1 MHLSIYI
8 LRVIIKLMYHYERD
22 LWKRGI
28 QSIAGLD
35 EAGRG
40 AWAGPLLSAAV
51 ILNRRINGLRDSKA
65 LKAKD
70 RYKLYDRILR
80 NGIVSIGTVEVEEI
94 NEHGLTWANL
104 VAMKRALDGLS
115 TSPKHL
121 LIDYIHLPR
130 NITTITQTS
139 ITDGDAISASIAAA
153 SIVAKVTRDNLMVRL
168 HQENESLQS
177 FNFHKN
183 FGYGTRAH
191 VEALGKIGPTAY
203 HRQFYKPVARSRQM
217 RLHIENS

>member
-1 MHLSIYI
+1 M
-8 LRVIIKLMYHYERD
+8 RVIIKLMYHYERD

-51 ILNRRINGLRDSKA
+51 ILNRRINGLRDSKT

-80 NGIVSIGTVEVEEI
+80 NGIISIGTVEVEEI

-115 TSPKHL
+115 TIPKHL

-130 NITTITQTS
+130 SITTITQTS

-191 VEALGKIGPTAY
+191 VEALGKIGPTVY

-217 RLHIENS
+217 RLHIENG

>member
-1 MHLSIYI
+1 
-8 LRVIIKLMYHYERD
+8 MYHYERD

-191 VEALGKIGPTAY
+191 VEALGKIGPTVY

-217 RLHIENS
+217 RLHIENG

>member
-1 MHLSIYI
+1 
-8 LRVIIKLMYHYERD
+8 MYHYERD

-51 ILNRRINGLRDSKA
+51 ILNRRINGLRDSKT

-115 TSPKHL
+115 TNPKHL

-130 NITTITQTS
+130 SITTIAQTS

-191 VEALGKIGPTAY
+191 VEALGKIGPTVY
-203 HRQFYKPVARSRQM
+203 HRQLYKPVARSRQM
-217 RLHIENS
+217 RLHIENG

>member
-22 LWKRGI
+22 LWKRGVR
-28 QSIAGLD
+28 SIAGLD

-51 ILNRRINGLRDSKA
+51 ILNRRINGLRDSKT

-121 LIDYIHLPR
+121 LIDYTLPR
-130 NITTITQTS
+130 SITTITQTS

>member
-1 MHLSIYI
+1 
-8 LRVIIKLMYHYERD
+8 MYHYERD

-51 ILNRRINGLRDSKA
+51 ILNRRINGLRDSKT

-130 NITTITQTS
+130 SITTIAQTS

-191 VEALGKIGPTAY
+191 VEALGKIGPTVY
-203 HRQFYKPVARSRQM
+203 HRQLYKPVARSRQM
-217 RLHIENS
+217 RLHIENG

>member
-51 ILNRRINGLRDSKA
+51 ILNRRINGLRDSKT

-191 VEALGKIGPTAY
+191 VEALGKIGPTVY

-217 RLHIENS
+217 RLHIENG

>member
-191 VEALGKIGPTAY
+191 VEALGKIGPTVY

-217 RLHIENS
+217 RLHIENG